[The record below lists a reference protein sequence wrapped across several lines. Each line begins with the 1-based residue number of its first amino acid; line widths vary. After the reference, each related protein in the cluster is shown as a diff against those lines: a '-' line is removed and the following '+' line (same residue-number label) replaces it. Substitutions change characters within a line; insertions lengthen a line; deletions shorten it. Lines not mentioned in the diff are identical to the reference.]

1 MQLNIAYF
9 KGLLY
14 AAPYGYLIIG
24 LLSFVILYLLYK
36 YIKIQRILTAFQN
49 ASEILGLGFFIFNKA
64 HKGVVSFNNISLDCL
79 DSLKTRNLLEYGENF
94 CQLDANK
101 QKWIKGAIKYGQAY
115 ICSLNLNSEALL
127 QYHILE
133 HLPFI
138 ACLVDKSDKIIFA
151 NNLYYRL
158 ANKGGFC
165 IFNKKAIE
173 RGEINLPIDGSLHS
187 FKIVK
192 AVLDSGYRLLCV
204 FDTTSQR
211 NLEQRL
217 DQTMLGY
224 RQSLDFIPIAVS
236 IFDKNQKLIFYN
248 EAFIQLFDLDEN
260 FIKNLPSHS
269 ALLEKLRSEGKLPI
283 IPDWQNWRSD
293 LFNIYSNLEAQQY
306 KWHLPNG
313 ATLRVIAHA
322 QAQGGVC
329 WIYENLTPMLDMQL
343 RYNSLIAHQGDT
355 LDNLLEGI
363 VLFDSNGKI
372 LLSNPAFTELWGLEP
387 EFGVQGT
394 HINILVEWLKNL
406 SKEASLG
413 IINSLPGYITGVYDT
428 RELKR
433 GQIELKDGRVLEYS
447 LCPMRSGQNML
458 LFIDI
463 TAKIT
468 VQRVLAEK
476 NEALL
481 LSDKLR
487 NGFVRNV
494 SYDLLTPLTSIDGFT
509 QLMLTTD
516 ALNLNQKAKEYLADI
531 AIEAQKLNNMIQDM
545 IDLASLN
552 AGIMQLEVEKVN
564 IKDLSLAAYDS
575 AQTLLL
581 ANNIGFELNY
591 DINDLDFYGD
601 KKRIK
606 QLLTSILSYCALHA
620 PHNKAIELK
629 INHHNKSVYVKFI
642 TKDLVHDLDNE
653 MHSQIELPLARSICE
668 LCGGTLEFI
677 KEQNSEI
684 IMCKLPSLK

>member
-1 MQLNIAYF
+1 MQLNIAYL
-9 KGLLY
+9 KSALY
-14 AAPYGYLIIG
+14 SYVLIG
-24 LLSFVILYLLYK
+24 LLLFVIIYLLYK
-36 YIKIQRILTAFQN
+36 YIKILRHIAAFQK
-49 ASEILGLGFFIFNKA
+49 ASEILGIGLFIFNKA
-64 HKGVVSFNNISLDCL
+64 YRNITSFNSMSLDCL
-79 DSLKTRNLLEYGENF
+79 DNTKKHNLLEYGEDF
-94 CQLDANK
+94 CLLDAGE
-101 QKWIKGAIKYGQAY
+101 QKWVKGAIKYGQAY
-115 ICSLNLNSEALL
+115 IGSLNINSEALH

-138 ACLVDKSDKIIFA
+138 ACVIDKEANIIFA
-151 NNLYYRL
+151 NNLYYKI
-158 ANKGGFC
+158 ANKDKICVFSKRVIDSGQV
-165 IFNKKAIE
+165 
-173 RGEINLPIDGSLHS
+173 NLSIDGAIHY
-187 FKIVK
+187 FKIDSC
-192 AVLDSGYRLLCV
+192 VLDSGYKLLCV
-204 FDTTSQR
+204 FDITKHQ

-224 RQSLDFIPIAVS
+224 RQSLDLISIAVS

-248 EAFIQLFDLDEN
+248 EAFVQLFDLDED

-269 ALLEKLRSEGKLPI
+269 ALLEKLRAAGKLPI
-283 IPDWQNWRSD
+283 IPDWQSWRAD
-293 LFNIYSNLEAQQY
+293 LFNIYSNLEAQQH
-306 KWHLPNG
+306 KWHLPDG
-313 ATLRVIAHA
+313 TTLRVIAHA
-322 QAQGGVC
+322 QPQGGIC

-363 VLFDSNGKI
+363 VLFDSSGKI
-372 LLSNPAFTELWGLEP
+372 LLSNPAFTALWGLEA
-387 EFGVQGT
+387 EFGIQGT
-394 HINILVEWLKNL
+394 HINILVEHLKRL
-406 SKEASLG
+406 SKETSLDV
-413 IINSLPGYITGVYDT
+413 INNLPGYITGFCDK

-433 GQIELKDGRVLEYS
+433 GHIELKDGRILEYS
-447 LCPMRSGQNML
+447 ICPMRLGQNML

-509 QLMLTTD
+509 QLMLSSD
-516 ALNLNQKAKEYLADI
+516 ALNLNKKAKEYLGDI

-552 AGIMQLEVEKVN
+552 AGIMQLEVEEVN
-564 IKDLSLAAYDS
+564 IKELCLVAYNS

-581 ANNIGFELNY
+581 ANNIGFDLNY
-591 DINDLDFYGD
+591 KINDLEFYGD

-629 INHHNKSVYVKFI
+629 VTYSNKFVYFKFI
-642 TKDLVHDLDNE
+642 AADLVHDLSNE
-653 MHSQIELPLARSICE
+653 VHSQIELPLARSICE
-668 LCGGTLEFI
+668 LCSGTLEFI
-677 KEQNSEI
+677 KEQDSEI
-684 IMCKLPSLK
+684 IICSLPSLK